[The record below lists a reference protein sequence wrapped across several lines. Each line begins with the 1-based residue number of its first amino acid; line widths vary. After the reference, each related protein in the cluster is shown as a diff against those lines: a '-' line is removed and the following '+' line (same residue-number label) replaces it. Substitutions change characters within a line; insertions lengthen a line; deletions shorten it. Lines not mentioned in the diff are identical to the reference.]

1 VKSIQG
7 NSGEAQRLAQEA
19 LKLNPDYR
27 PAMVT
32 LARDHYRS
40 RRLDLA
46 LYALKGILDGYGEEN
61 PPRDKNNAEAHLI
74 RGLIYKEQGLRGP
87 AITEL
92 QAALALRPDLVEA
105 RVQLS
110 SYFLESGNAA
120 DAQGLLEPALK
131 YDADN
136 VIAHLNLGDAYRLL
150 GRPADSKRELEWV
163 KARDPSVA
171 QVHYNLGLLYLF
183 TDNFPGVSPGQAAD
197 TAIDE
202 LSQYKKMKPRVA
214 GGTPDDTDELITRA
228 KTKKALIDAKANESA
243 APDAAPAVPA
253 VKPAETRAM
262 AKSKLLQARA
272 QLSQGNFDTAV
283 ALAKEVAKQKLTFTS
298 SEDSP
303 AKVLRDVSQGRQD
316 PKLLL
321 TAARSS
327 LARKE
332 FDQAEKFA
340 KLADKAGSLLI
351 FPVWG
356 DTPASTLKEIAQ
368 ARKAAPGVASKA
380 APAPK
385 AASASNVPVPKLAD
399 RRPVPPIP
407 AVPEVGK
414 KESEEARVLIRKARA
429 ALTAGKVEEAKKCT
443 ALARAK
449 KPNLSFWEDNPDRLD
464 GDIRRAEVKS
474 KTPATI
480 VQTGASAVTKG
491 PELPAAEAKA
501 KAATSST
508 TTPRPSSETPLRV
521 S

>member
-1 VKSIQG
+1 MSKAKSMKAMTSARDCLYVFALTSSLAGCGGSAGAAKSPESPSQADTPASASGTGPSPAGQQFAVPDVPSGGESGANRPKMNAAAASAYNAGLEAFKRGDLGAAKTQFIQASQADPKAYQAFYSLGVVRERMNETSGALTSYRQATSVVADYEPAIVAYAVLLARTGKPDDATDFLNQRQAQISKSAAVTAALAEVKSIQG

-120 DAQGLLEPALK
+120 DAQALLEPALK

-136 VIAHLNLGDAYRLL
+136 VVAHLNLGDAYRLL
-150 GRPADSKRELEWV
+150 GRPADAKRELEWV
-163 KARDPSVA
+163 KARDSSIA

-183 TDNFPGVSPGQAAD
+183 TDNFPGVTPTQAAD
-197 TAIDE
+197 AAIDE

-243 APDAAPAVPA
+243 SPDAPAAAIPA
-253 VKPAETRAM
+253 AATPAAATPA
-262 AKSKLLQARA
+262 AATPARA
-272 QLSQGNFDTAV
+272 SATPSAQ
-283 ALAKEVAKQKLTFTS
+283 
-298 SEDSP
+298 
-303 AKVLRDVSQGRQD
+303 
-316 PKLLL
+316 
-321 TAARSS
+321 
-327 LARKE
+327 
-332 FDQAEKFA
+332 FA
-340 KLADKAGSLLI
+340 
-351 FPVWG
+351 P
-356 DTPASTLKEIAQ
+356 T
-368 ARKAAPGVASKA
+368 
-380 APAPK
+380 
-385 AASASNVPVPKLAD
+385 
-399 RRPVPPIP
+399 
-407 AVPEVGK
+407 
-414 KESEEARVLIRKARA
+414 
-429 ALTAGKVEEAKKCT
+429 
-443 ALARAK
+443 
-449 KPNLSFWEDNPDRLD
+449 
-464 GDIRRAEVKS
+464 
-474 KTPATI
+474 
-480 VQTGASAVTKG
+480 TGA
-491 PELPAAEAKA
+491 AK
-501 KAATSST
+501 
-508 TTPRPSSETPLRV
+508 
-521 S
+521 

>member
-1 VKSIQG
+1 MRKVKDMSRSTMARGGYSVLAFALSASLAACGGAAASKGAASPGQTSTAAAPGPTEPTPAGAQFGMADKPTSGESTSNRPKMNASAEAAYNAGMAAFKDGDLAGAKAQFTQASQADPKAYQAFYSLGVVRERTNETSGALTAYRQATTIVPDYEPAIVAYAVLLARTGKPDDATDFLNQRQAQMSKSAAVTAALAEVKSIQG

-163 KARDPSVA
+163 KARDPSLA

-202 LSQYKKMKPRVA
+202 LNQYKKMKPRVA

-243 APDAAPAVPA
+243 TPDAAPA
-253 VKPAETRAM
+253 
-262 AKSKLLQARA
+262 
-272 QLSQGNFDTAV
+272 
-283 ALAKEVAKQKLTFTS
+283 
-298 SEDSP
+298 
-303 AKVLRDVSQGRQD
+303 
-316 PKLLL
+316 
-321 TAARSS
+321 
-327 LARKE
+327 
-332 FDQAEKFA
+332 
-340 KLADKAGSLLI
+340 
-351 FPVWG
+351 
-356 DTPASTLKEIAQ
+356 
-368 ARKAAPGVASKA
+368 AAPPAAA
-380 APAPK
+380 APA
-385 AASASNVPVPKLAD
+385 
-399 RRPVPPIP
+399 
-407 AVPEVGK
+407 
-414 KESEEARVLIRKARA
+414 
-429 ALTAGKVEEAKKCT
+429 
-443 ALARAK
+443 
-449 KPNLSFWEDNPDRLD
+449 
-464 GDIRRAEVKS
+464 
-474 KTPATI
+474 
-480 VQTGASAVTKG
+480 
-491 PELPAAEAKA
+491 
-501 KAATSST
+501 AATSPGKAGAPAAA
-508 TTPRPSSETPLRV
+508 TTPAKAGAPPSAQFAPATGAAK
-521 S
+521 

>member
-1 VKSIQG
+1 MRKVRDMKHFTMARGGFSALTLVATLAACGGGATASKGAAAPAQTSTEPVAGPADAAPAGQQFGIADKPTSGDSTANRPKMNAAAEAAYSAGMAAFKNSDLPGAKTQFTQASQADPKAYQAFYSLGVVRERMNETSGALTAYRQATTIVPDYEPAIVAYAVLLARTGKPDDATDFLNQRQAQMSKSAAVTAALAEVKSIQG

-163 KARDPSVA
+163 KARDPSLA

-183 TDNFPGVSPGQAAD
+183 TDNFPGVTPTQAAD

-202 LSQYKKMKPRVA
+202 LNQYKKMKPRVA

-228 KTKKALIDAKANESA
+228 KTKKALIDAKAAESA
-243 APDAAPAVPA
+243 TPDAAAPA
-253 VKPAETRAM
+253 
-262 AKSKLLQARA
+262 
-272 QLSQGNFDTAV
+272 
-283 ALAKEVAKQKLTFTS
+283 
-298 SEDSP
+298 
-303 AKVLRDVSQGRQD
+303 
-316 PKLLL
+316 
-321 TAARSS
+321 
-327 LARKE
+327 
-332 FDQAEKFA
+332 
-340 KLADKAGSLLI
+340 
-351 FPVWG
+351 
-356 DTPASTLKEIAQ
+356 
-368 ARKAAPGVASKA
+368 A
-380 APAPK
+380 APA
-385 AASASNVPVPKLAD
+385 AAAPAGAAAPIKPGATPSAQFAP
-399 RRPVPPIP
+399 
-407 AVPEVGK
+407 
-414 KESEEARVLIRKARA
+414 
-429 ALTAGKVEEAKKCT
+429 T
-443 ALARAK
+443 
-449 KPNLSFWEDNPDRLD
+449 
-464 GDIRRAEVKS
+464 
-474 KTPATI
+474 
-480 VQTGASAVTKG
+480 TGA
-491 PELPAAEAKA
+491 AK
-501 KAATSST
+501 
-508 TTPRPSSETPLRV
+508 
-521 S
+521 